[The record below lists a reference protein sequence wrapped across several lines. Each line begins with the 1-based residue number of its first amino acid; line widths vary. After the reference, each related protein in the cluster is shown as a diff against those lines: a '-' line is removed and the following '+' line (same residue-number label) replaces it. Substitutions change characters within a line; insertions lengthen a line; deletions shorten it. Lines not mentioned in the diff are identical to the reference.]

1 MKILSDRLA
10 LVLAEYSELP
20 SSVQKVIDGNNKKDI
35 NMKGVLHLYKCGD
48 KYLYVLPELFE
59 KSELTSIYGNRIDR
73 CNEDSFDTLLYYYFS
88 WLNLPI
94 DETSLATYV
103 KGLETY
109 TKSMCIEETW
119 HILNLAIQCLENS
132 YNSNFSAVL
141 TFYALVEIL
150 VLTDKRNRGERSS
163 IGKECSR
170 KLPQFLKKDSITYL
184 GLQPFINKDL
194 SEKDIFDKLTHIR
207 HKVIHGILKEAREIL
222 RELFPMRKGEY
233 GGATEDAESSVFQ
246 DQLRCLNCLIRLVLV
261 NILMEWM
268 HDPNN
273 LLQIKNRDYIET
285 D

>member
-1 MKILSDRLA
+1 MKILSNRLA

-35 NMKGVLHLYKCGD
+35 NMKGVLRLYKCGD

-73 CNEDSFDTLLYYYFS
+73 CNEDSFDTLLYHYFS
-88 WLNLPI
+88 WLNLPM
-94 DETSLATYV
+94 DETSLTTYV
-103 KGLETY
+103 KRLETY

-141 TFYALVEIL
+141 TFYALIEIL
-150 VLTDKRNRGERSS
+150 ILTDKEKRDKGNFIRE
-163 IGKECSR
+163 ECSR

-222 RELFPMRKGEY
+222 RELFPMRKGKY

-246 DQLRCLNCLIRLVLV
+246 DQLRCLN
-261 NILMEWM
+261 
-268 HDPNN
+268 
-273 LLQIKNRDYIET
+273 
-285 D
+285 

>member
-35 NMKGVLHLYKCGD
+35 NMKGVLRLYKCGD

-73 CNEDSFDTLLYYYFS
+73 CNED
-88 WLNLPI
+88 
-94 DETSLATYV
+94 
-103 KGLETY
+103 
-109 TKSMCIEETW
+109 
-119 HILNLAIQCLENS
+119 
-132 YNSNFSAVL
+132 
-141 TFYALVEIL
+141 
-150 VLTDKRNRGERSS
+150 
-163 IGKECSR
+163 
-170 KLPQFLKKDSITYL
+170 
-184 GLQPFINKDL
+184 
-194 SEKDIFDKLTHIR
+194 
-207 HKVIHGILKEAREIL
+207 
-222 RELFPMRKGEY
+222 
-233 GGATEDAESSVFQ
+233 
-246 DQLRCLNCLIRLVLV
+246 RCLNCLIRLVLV

>member
-1 MKILSDRLA
+1 MKILSNRLA

-35 NMKGVLHLYKCGD
+35 NMKGVLRLYKCGD

-59 KSELTSIYGNRIDR
+59 KSEL
-73 CNEDSFDTLLYYYFS
+73 
-88 WLNLPI
+88 
-94 DETSLATYV
+94 
-103 KGLETY
+103 TY

-141 TFYALVEIL
+141 TFYALIEIL
-150 VLTDKRNRGERSS
+150 ILTDKEKRDKGNFIRE
-163 IGKECSR
+163 ECSR

-222 RELFPMRKGEY
+222 RELFPMRKGKY

>member
-1 MKILSDRLA
+1 
-10 LVLAEYSELP
+10 
-20 SSVQKVIDGNNKKDI
+20 
-35 NMKGVLHLYKCGD
+35 
-48 KYLYVLPELFE
+48 
-59 KSELTSIYGNRIDR
+59 
-73 CNEDSFDTLLYYYFS
+73 
-88 WLNLPI
+88 
-94 DETSLATYV
+94 
-103 KGLETY
+103 
-109 TKSMCIEETW
+109 MCIEDTW

-132 YNSNFSAVL
+132 YNFNFSAVL
-141 TFYALVEIL
+141 TFYALIEIL
-150 VLTDKRNRGERSS
+150 ILTDKEKRGKGNFIRE
-163 IGKECSR
+163 ECSR

-207 HKVIHGILKEAREIL
+207 HKVIHGILKEARENL